1 MVEMMTKA
9 LLFSKITETKFRVSD
24 NEVRIRN
31 TFPTINEENAMAP
44 ATQSLWLPLYEVGR
58 LRSR

>member
-24 NEVRIRN
+24 NEVRMRN

-44 ATQSLWLPLYEVGR
+44 AAAKSVTPALL
-58 LRSR
+58 SRETS

>member
-1 MVEMMTKA
+1 MVEMMIKA

-44 ATQSLWLPLYEVGR
+44 AAQSL
-58 LRSR
+58 

>member
-1 MVEMMTKA
+1 MVEMMIKA

-31 TFPTINEENAMAP
+31 TFPTMSEENAMALTALSVCP
-44 ATQSLWLPLYEVGR
+44 SFRER
-58 LRSR
+58 K

>member
-1 MVEMMTKA
+1 MVEIMTKA

-31 TFPTINEENAMAP
+31 TFPTINEENAMALTALSVCP
-44 ATQSLWLPLYEVGR
+44 SFRER
-58 LRSR
+58 K

>member
-31 TFPTINEENAMAP
+31 TFPTMSEENAMAP
-44 ATQSLWLPLYEVGR
+44 AAQSL
-58 LRSR
+58 